1 MDNNSTPANTTTPGP
16 RDRPGPDG
24 APSLFELD
32 RSLAELSAHLDAAK
46 HEQLSLIAEFD
57 RREGWALGGF
67 RSCAHW
73 LGVRIGLGRVAAREH
88 VRVARALQ
96 DLPLT
101 SQALARGQVSFS
113 KVRAITRIATPETE
127 EELIDLAHCA
137 LASDVETVVR
147 GYRRAER
154 LQLDRAQRQHQGRYL
169 HPH

>member
-1 MDNNSTPANTTTPGP
+1 MND
-16 RDRPGPDG
+16 DG
-24 APSLFELD
+24 LE
-32 RSLAELSAHLDAAK
+32 RIEQRLAELSAHIDAAK

-57 RREGWALGGF
+57 RREGWARGGF
-67 RSCAHW
+67 RSAAHW
-73 LGVRIGLGRVAAREH
+73 LGVRIGLGQVAAREH

-96 DLPLT
+96 QLPHT
-101 SQALARGQVSFS
+101 GQALARGQISFS

-127 EELIDLAHCA
+127 EELIGLARCA
-137 LASDVETVVR
+137 PASYVEKVVR